1 MTRMG
6 GGGTECH
13 LRHSTGRG
21 GAAMAAGGVALSDS
35 GQEGLA
41 VRGVI
46 QHNLVA
52 PLRTV
57 PWQLQIGQAL
67 EEHHLYAT
75 SEDASRREKF
85 VIDLGGLLAQLDD
98 SHVCTVDGDQV
109 HDLEGLCREL
119 ERGLGVGK
127 IARTID
133 GAGGVVDALRMRTP
147 GVTRAAVKRRSIIWR
162 EAHVLLSE
170 NAALFGRAVDAIAG
184 VAAEHE
190 FCSDDVLLIQRGV
203 FVGRPALEMYAEDV
217 RGQFRTWYREEG
229 EPALWRVITGRK
241 TPGVAAWKIGAEMD
255 GV

>member
-1 MTRMG
+1 
-6 GGGTECH
+6 
-13 LRHSTGRG
+13 
-21 GAAMAAGGVALSDS
+21 MAAGVVTLSMS
-35 GQEGLA
+35 GQEGRA
-41 VRGVI
+41 VRGVVH
-46 QHNLVA
+46 HNLVA

-75 SEDASRREKF
+75 SEDVSRREKF

-98 SHVCTVDGDQV
+98 SHVCTVDGDRV

-170 NAALFGRAVDAIAG
+170 DPALFGRAVDAIAG

-217 RGQFRTWYREEG
+217 RGQFRTWFREEG